1 MSNSPLL
8 PPSEP
13 RSGSI
18 NLVLTGKRGIV
29 FGAALVVLVAF
40 AATGAIS
47 LDRSHTRDA
56 DLTKNTNS
64 GNLSPTL
71 YESAPT
77 STDANDGASS
87 MTEASSVAE
96 GGSGFQSTNASSGTA
111 GSMQRVSLA
120 DPAVGIQDAM
130 SLNIPV
136 GWRFQGEIVRN
147 VPCSP
152 GDAFPQMQVSSA
164 DGAYSLTLMT
174 PFFTT
179 SQPTSFD
186 LRSCGMVA
194 PLTSTSNILA
204 HYIVPALRKGAQASA
219 PDAVPDAAEFIQSV
233 NRNSNGMMM
242 SGDAARVHVS
252 YTQNGHAVEEYIVGL
267 TTIARMQGIPG
278 GTTATTV
285 EIYRAPAGQL
295 DAFFQRATTTMVMT
309 TNPQW
314 QQRNAQLVQQAA
326 MQAQQQGEQQRA
338 AILQNGQDAGAAGRA
353 MLASTRNQ
361 IQATGQ
367 ASMDAAARSEAAR
380 HTGAV
385 GTADYIGNRLTSVY
399 YFCNANGGRTTNNN
413 PNSPG
418 PGWYPCN

>member
-1 MSNSPLL
+1 MPDSPLL
-8 PPSEP
+8 PPSKP
-13 RSGSI
+13 RPGSI
-18 NLVLTGKRGIV
+18 NLVLTGKKLI
-29 FGAALVVLVAF
+29 FTGAAVVVLGAF
-40 AATGAIS
+40 SAGVAIS

-56 DLTKNTNS
+56 SLTKNPSS

-77 STDANDGASS
+77 STDANDGVSS
-87 MTEASSVAE
+87 MTEVSSVAE
-96 GGSGFQSTNASSGTA
+96 GGGGFQSTNASSGTT

-130 SLNIPV
+130 SLNIPA

-152 GDAFPQMQVSSA
+152 GDAFPQMQVSSV

-186 LRSCGMVA
+186 LRSCGTVA

-219 PDAVPDAAEFIQSV
+219 PDAVPDAEKFIQSV
-233 NRNSNGMMM
+233 SGTSNGIMM
-242 SGDAARVHVS
+242 SGDAARVHVA
-252 YTQNGHAVEEYIVGL
+252 YTQNGQAVEEYIVGL
-267 TTIARMQGIPG
+267 TTIARMQGISG

-285 EIYRAPAGQL
+285 ALYRAPAGQL
-295 DAFFQRATTTMVMT
+295 DAFFQSATTTMVVT

-314 QQRNAQLVQQAA
+314 QQRNTQLVQQAA
-326 MQAQQQGEQQRA
+326 MQAQRQGEQQRA

-353 MLASTRNQ
+353 MLANTRNN
-361 IQATGQ
+361 ILATGR
-367 ASMDAAARSEAAR
+367 ASMNAAARSEAAR

-385 GTADYIGNRLTSVY
+385 GTSNYVGNSPTSVY